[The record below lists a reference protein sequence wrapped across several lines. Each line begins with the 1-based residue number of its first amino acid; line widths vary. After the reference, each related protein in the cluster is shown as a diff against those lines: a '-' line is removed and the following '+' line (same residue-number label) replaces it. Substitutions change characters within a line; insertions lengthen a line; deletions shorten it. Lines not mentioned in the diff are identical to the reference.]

1 MRVYSVVVLLLGFV
15 VSCASPVPRDVQSQ
29 LAPTGT
35 LRVGLNLSNT
45 LLTAKDPAGGEPR
58 GVAVDIAR
66 ELGRRIGVP
75 VRLLSYE
82 TDSLGGSIKSGQW
95 DIAFFA
101 IEPARAGQVDFSPG
115 YVEIETT
122 YMVRKDSP
130 LRAANEVDRDGVVI
144 AVTRGAGYE
153 PILAGMV
160 KRAKLV
166 RTSGL
171 QENIKLLSE
180 KNVDAVVG
188 LRPMLI
194 INSEKESGFRVLDGH
209 FVAVQQAIGIQ
220 KDRSAA
226 AEYVRSFVQ
235 DIKRSG
241 FLAKVI
247 ADNNIR
253 GLTIAK

>member
-1 MRVYSVVVLLLGFV
+1 
-15 VSCASPVPRDVQSQ
+15 
-29 LAPTGT
+29 
-35 LRVGLNLSNT
+35 
-45 LLTAKDPAGGEPR
+45 
-58 GVAVDIAR
+58 
-66 ELGRRIGVP
+66 
-75 VRLLSYE
+75 
-82 TDSLGGSIKSGQW
+82 
-95 DIAFFA
+95 
-101 IEPARAGQVDFSPG
+101 
-115 YVEIETT
+115 
-122 YMVRKDSP
+122 
-130 LRAANEVDRDGVVI
+130 
-144 AVTRGAGYE
+144 
-153 PILAGMV
+153 MV

-247 ADNNIR
+247 ADNNVR